1 LAVLAAISRRGTVA
15 VEEVITIIP
24 PNQYVYEKGAQTQL
38 ALLEKALRITAKNAG
53 VRVETA
59 DVKTGGDR
67 AAQIK
72 TIAGLVK
79 KGAVDVL
86 LADAGFMMELHDA
99 GVDMHPFISIKANGS
114 HGYKECLFVRKDDAR
129 SGLRHF

>member
-1 LAVLAAISRRGTVA
+1 MAVLAAISRRGTVA

-59 DVKTGGDR
+59 DVKTG
-67 AAQIK
+67 
-72 TIAGLVK
+72 
-79 KGAVDVL
+79 
-86 LADAGFMMELHDA
+86 
-99 GVDMHPFISIKANGS
+99 
-114 HGYKECLFVRKDDAR
+114 
-129 SGLRHF
+129 